1 MTELNC
7 PKHNE
12 NYYID
17 KMFLKEHRPD
27 FFAHSRSVE
36 SSEREHSAVNGHNYI
51 DREGVSEY
59 HVSGAV
65 NLRTLILNRGR
76 RVLIQACFAVV
87 CIKTSLCYQVK
98 DHYQGSDN

>member
-1 MTELNC
+1 MTERYC
-7 PKHNE
+7 PKHNK

-36 SSEREHSAVNGHNYI
+36 STECEHSAVDGHNNI

-65 NLRTLILNRGR
+65 DLRSLILNRGR
-76 RVLIQACFAVV
+76 RVFIEA
-87 CIKTSLCYQVK
+87 
-98 DHYQGSDN
+98 